1 MDYDALSAGV
11 EPGGLTNRTDI
22 KILVCYVI
30 KSLDAPVS
38 KQQLNEILQ
47 EEGLANYFE
56 VNQAIGELVSQG
68 NLDCKIEESEEMLYI
83 TEKGYDAANSLETGL
98 PRSVREKAINSAIRI
113 ITLARR
119 KRENKVDV
127 EKTNEGY
134 NVTFYL
140 GNGDDMLM
148 KLTVFVAD
156 MIQVETVKKNFFE
169 DPVKLYSG
177 IIASLTV

>member
-1 MDYDALSAGV
+1 MDIDAISAGI

-22 KILVCYVI
+22 KVLICYVI
-30 KSLDAPVS
+30 KSIDGPIS
-38 KQQLNEILQ
+38 KLQLNEVMQ

-56 VNQAIGELVSQG
+56 VSQAVAELISQG
-68 NLDCKIEESEEMLYI
+68 SIECEEKDGDELLHITQKGVEAADMLR
-83 TEKGYDAANSLETGL
+83 TNL

-113 ITLARR
+113 STLARR
-119 KRENKVDV
+119 KQENKVDV
-127 EKTNEGY
+127 EQTEDGY
-134 NVTFYL
+134 NVTFHL
-140 GNGDDMLM
+140 GDETTELM

-156 MIQVETVKKNFFE
+156 KIQVETVKENFYN

>member
-1 MDYDALSAGV
+1 MDFEALAAGI

-22 KILVCYVI
+22 KVLICYVI
-30 KSLDAPVS
+30 KSIDGPIS
-38 KQQLNEILQ
+38 KLQLNEVMQ

-56 VNQAIGELVSQG
+56 VSQATAELISQS
-68 NLDCKIEESEEMLYI
+68 NIICDEEEMLHI
-83 TEKGYDAANSLETGL
+83 TQKGIDAADMLQTNL

-113 ITLARR
+113 STLARR
-119 KRENKVDV
+119 KQENKVDV
-127 EKTNEGY
+127 EETSDGY
-134 NVTFYL
+134 NVTFHL
-140 GNGDDMLM
+140 GDETTELM

-156 MIQVETVKKNFFE
+156 KIQVETVKENFYN

>member
-1 MDYDALSAGV
+1 MEYDALSAGV
-11 EPGGLTNRTDI
+11 EPGGLTNRTEI
-22 KILVCYVI
+22 KILICYVI

-38 KQQLNEILQ
+38 KMQLNEIVQ

-56 VNQAIGELVSQG
+56 VNQAISELISQG
-68 NLDCKIEESEEMLYI
+68 SVECRIEDTEELLYI
-83 TEKGYDAANSLETGL
+83 TEKGLDAANSLEINL

-119 KRENKVDV
+119 ERENKIEVSEADG
-127 EKTNEGY
+127 GY
-134 NVTFYL
+134 NVTFVL
-140 GNGDDMLM
+140 GDEKSELM

-156 MIQVETVKKNFFE
+156 RIQVETVKRNFLE
-169 DPVKLYSG
+169 DPVKLYSV

>member
-1 MDYDALSAGV
+1 MEYDALSAGV
-11 EPGGLTNRTDI
+11 EPGGLTNRTEI
-22 KILVCYVI
+22 KILICYVI

-38 KQQLNEILQ
+38 KMQLNEIVQ

-56 VNQAIGELVSQG
+56 VNQAISELISQG
-68 NLDCKIEESEEMLYI
+68 SVECRIEDTEELLYI
-83 TEKGYDAANSLETGL
+83 TQRGLDTANSLEINL

-119 KRENKVDV
+119 ERENKIEVTETDG
-127 EKTNEGY
+127 GY
-134 NVTFYL
+134 NVTFVL
-140 GNGDDMLM
+140 GDENSELM

-156 MIQVETVKKNFFE
+156 RIQVETVKRNFLE
-169 DPVKLYSG
+169 DPVKLYSV

>member
-1 MDYDALSAGV
+1 MGVDIDAIAAGI

-22 KILVCYVI
+22 KVLICYVI
-30 KSLDAPVS
+30 KSIDGPIS
-38 KQQLNEILQ
+38 KLQLNEVMQ

-56 VNQAIGELVSQG
+56 VSQAAAELIAQG
-68 NLDCKIEESEEMLYI
+68 NIVCDDDEMLHI
-83 TEKGYDAANSLETGL
+83 TQKGIDAADMLQTNL

-113 ITLARR
+113 STLARR
-119 KRENKVDV
+119 KQENKVDV
-127 EKTNEGY
+127 EETADGY
-134 NVTFYL
+134 NVTFHL
-140 GNGDDMLM
+140 GDEKTELM

-156 MIQVETVKKNFFE
+156 KIQVETVKENFYN